1 MKLFTVFVC
10 ALLVLNLAPLSLAN
24 NSAKTKQS
32 VPARKIPLQG
42 HIQKK
47 GKFTA
52 AKKATVK
59 ANNPY
64 SVTSPYNPNNP
75 PAIDSKI
82 HPVSTNAR

>member
-1 MKLFTVFVC
+1 MKLFTIFG

-24 NSAKTKQS
+24 NPVKTKQS
-32 VPARKIPLQG
+32 VSARKIPLQG

-47 GKFTA
+47 GKYA
-52 AKKATVK
+52 AIKKPTIK

-75 PAIDSKI
+75 PPIDSKI